1 MRPAELLLVALGGAL
16 GAVAR
21 YGLALGM
28 ARVVPGPFPAG
39 TWAANLTGCFLVGL
53 VVPFVLAPES
63 GAARLLVV
71 VGFLG
76 AFTTFSAFS
85 LETLSLLRLDRP
97 ALAALN
103 ALGSVALGFLLT
115 ATGWKLARLLG
126 AP

>member
-1 MRPAELLLVALGGAL
+1 MRPSDFLLVALGGAL

-39 TWAANLTGCFLVGL
+39 TWAANLAGCFLIGL
-53 VVPFVLAPES
+53 VVPFVLAPGS

-76 AFTTFSAFS
+76 AFTTFSTFS

-97 ALAALN
+97 GLAALN
-103 ALGSVALGFLLT
+103 AFGSVALGFLLT
-115 ATGWKLARLLG
+115 AAGWRLAHLLG
-126 AP
+126 AH